1 MRFTE
6 IIAPQY
12 EEVRQFADNGL
23 AAVKKDG
30 KWGYIDTTG
39 AVVIPFQYNYA
50 YSFSEGKAVVSLGEG
65 RTGTNWE
72 GEEITEWPMGLIDE
86 QGRRKQAFYVMKA
99 YYSSL

>member
-86 QGRRKQAFYVMKA
+86 
-99 YYSSL
+99 